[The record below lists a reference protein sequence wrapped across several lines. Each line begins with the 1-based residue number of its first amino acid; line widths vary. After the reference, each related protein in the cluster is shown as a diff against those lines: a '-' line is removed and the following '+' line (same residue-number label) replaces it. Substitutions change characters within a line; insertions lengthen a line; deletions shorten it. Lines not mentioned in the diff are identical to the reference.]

1 MVRAATS
8 ERILSDLARDLAA
21 IVGPEHVLTDADL
34 RRGYEIDWTGE
45 YRGVAAAVVRP
56 STTEEVAA
64 VLRRCHDA
72 GVPVVPQGG
81 NTGLVGGSVPDATG
95 TAVVVSTTRLR
106 ERGPVE
112 ALSGQVTVGAGV
124 TLAAVQQHV
133 RPLGFDV
140 AVDFA
145 AREAATLGGMVATNA
160 GGVHVLRHGATRHQV
175 VGIEAVLAD
184 GSVLSHLTGVVK
196 DNTGYDLAGLL
207 CGSEGTLGVITR
219 VRLRLIRVQPHRV
232 TAMLAFPDVA
242 TMVEGLGRVRA
253 SVPGLDV
260 AEYVVRRGVEL
271 VMSTFGTPDP
281 FSEPHE
287 AYLLIEASGA
297 TDPAPSVAAA
307 LATDE
312 VAVAT
317 SSRHRDALWALREL
331 HTAALARAGP
341 PRKYDVSVPVDQLAE
356 FLDEAVDMVERRPG
370 ATCHHFGHLGDGNV
384 HLNVLG
390 EGAEE
395 LDAAVL
401 GLVASRGGS
410 ISAEHGIGRLKRPWL
425 HLSRTPQELAAFR
438 AIKTAL
444 DGRGILNPGVLLAP

>member
-1 MVRAATS
+1 
-8 ERILSDLARDLAA
+8 
-21 IVGPEHVLTDADL
+21 
-34 RRGYEIDWTGE
+34 
-45 YRGVAAAVVRP
+45 
-56 STTEEVAA
+56 
-64 VLRRCHDA
+64 
-72 GVPVVPQGG
+72 
-81 NTGLVGGSVPDATG
+81 
-95 TAVVVSTTRLR
+95 
-106 ERGPVE
+106 
-112 ALSGQVTVGAGV
+112 
-124 TLAAVQQHV
+124 
-133 RPLGFDV
+133 
-140 AVDFA
+140 
-145 AREAATLGGMVATNA
+145 
-160 GGVHVLRHGATRHQV
+160 
-175 VGIEAVLAD
+175 
-184 GSVLSHLTGVVK
+184 
-196 DNTGYDLAGLL
+196 
-207 CGSEGTLGVITR
+207 
-219 VRLRLIRVQPHRV
+219 
-232 TAMLAFPDVA
+232 
-242 TMVEGLGRVRA
+242 
-253 SVPGLDV
+253 
-260 AEYVVRRGVEL
+260 VVRRGVEL